1 MMVWPPF
8 RDEETGKTPEC
19 CEAGLEGGHPD
30 CLPISIPHSDPF
42 FSLHGR
48 SCMNF
53 ARVVP
58 GLKQGCGLGPREQF
72 NTISSVID
80 ANTVYSSDPALQRK
94 LRSPLPVLST
104 ITIYMYIIE
113 LQTKVHPKI
122 RNHGEGPY

>member
-1 MMVWPPF
+1 
-8 RDEETGKTPEC
+8 
-19 CEAGLEGGHPD
+19 
-30 CLPISIPHSDPF
+30 
-42 FSLHGR
+42 
-48 SCMNF
+48 MNF

-94 LRSPLPVLST
+94 LRSPLPGLST

-122 RNHGEGPY
+122 RNHGEGPYSTVVPSYKTLC

>member
-1 MMVWPPF
+1 
-8 RDEETGKTPEC
+8 
-19 CEAGLEGGHPD
+19 
-30 CLPISIPHSDPF
+30 
-42 FSLHGR
+42 
-48 SCMNF
+48 MNF

-94 LRSPLPVLST
+94 LRSPLPGLST
-104 ITIYMYIIE
+104 ITIYMYILE